1 MSASSEARVLDP
13 RVLTATRGLRLA
25 AMQIVAG
32 VLPGIQASR
41 QPGFAREFS
50 QYRAYQPGDEPRQID
65 WKLFARSDRYY
76 LRESEIQTAV
86 TLRIILDAT
95 ESMRHEDT
103 AGAGQGLRKFD
114 CARVLAAAFAYLAQR
129 QGDPVGLHA
138 ISNGAVVSV
147 QPGQRRQ
154 PFERIVHAL
163 ERLEPR
169 GPWPDNPRELA
180 AAVAARSGSTPAPGG
195 TTREL
200 AIVLTDGHERGD
212 EIRDALSSLRLG
224 QHEVLFLHL
233 LGRDELDFPFKG
245 PVRFEEWETGEV
257 LETDASAARAL
268 WLKNLEVSLAQWRS
282 GWEGKR
288 FDYVQ
293 FRTDE
298 PLERALRVYLLRRM
312 KKEGRHSC
320 RPV

>member
-1 MSASSEARVLDP
+1 MRAAPAARVLDP
-13 RVLTATRGLRLA
+13 RLLTATRGLRLA
-25 AMQIVAG
+25 ALQIVAG

-41 QPGFAREFS
+41 QPGLSREFS
-50 QYRAYQPGDEPRQID
+50 QYRAYQPGDEPRHID
-65 WKLFARSDRYY
+65 WKLYARSDRYY

-103 AGAGQGLRKFD
+103 TGAGEGIRKFD
-114 CARVLAAAFAYLAQR
+114 CACVLAAAFAYLAQR

-138 ISNGAVVSV
+138 ISDGRVVSV

-163 ERLEPR
+163 ENLEAR
-169 GPWPDNPRELA
+169 GSWPENPLELA
-180 AAVAARSGSTPAPGG
+180 AAVATRFNSVPAPSG

-200 AIVLTDGHERGD
+200 TIVLTDGHERGD
-212 EIRDALSSLRLG
+212 EIRDALAPLRFG

-233 LGRDELDFPFKG
+233 LGRDELEFPYRG
-245 PVRFEEWETGEV
+245 PVRFEEWETGAV
-257 LETDASAARAL
+257 LETDASAAREM
-268 WLKNLEVSLAQWRS
+268 WLENLEIALEQWRR

-288 FDYVQ
+288 FDYFQ

-298 PLERALRVYLLRRM
+298 PLDRALRVYLLQRMRR
-312 KKEGRHSC
+312 
-320 RPV
+320 